1 MVFIETM
8 SSILDWEWPYVG
20 VLVNVPRLLSSVK
33 LHVDLKHFLLRLLDL
48 LPSTLRNVSQL

>member
-1 MVFIETM
+1 MEFIET
-8 SSILDWEWPYVG
+8 IRLDWEWPYVG